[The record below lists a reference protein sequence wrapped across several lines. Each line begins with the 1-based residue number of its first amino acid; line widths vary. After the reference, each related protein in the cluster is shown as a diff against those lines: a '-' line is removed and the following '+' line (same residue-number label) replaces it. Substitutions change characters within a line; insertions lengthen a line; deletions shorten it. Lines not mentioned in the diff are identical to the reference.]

1 MAGRD
6 GKPRLSLTE
15 CPSRAVDDPEVAR
28 VVWWWLQSVPWA
40 VGGLGG
46 AVPAGPPEWPRPG
59 GLLRQPARL
68 VEAVTVLRSEWPFV
82 MQALEAARG

>member
-1 MAGRD
+1 MA
-6 GKPRLSLTE
+6 S
-15 CPSRAVDDPEVAR
+15 DPEVAQ

-46 AVPAGPPEWPRPG
+46 VIPAGPPEWPRRG

-68 VEAVTVLRSEWPFV
+68 VDAVAVLFAEWSHV
-82 MQALEAARG
+82 MQHEKQQEPARG